1 MSFFWGTN
9 IVEVDSFYKILEI
22 GIYIIYFL
30 SKYIFNNDSRVGQ
43 FANIQTRYTKNTQTQ
58 DNYYKSDI
66 RWNWY
71 FFFRVRFE
79 YLAWDSAVTLSQHHC
94 HFDHYEKHHQ
104 ISFINLFF
112 YWNDKTT
119 EIELEWVDIVA
130 IVEENVWMFNGLF
143 RAFSFLTGGG
153 LYIQVEL

>member
-1 MSFFWGTN
+1 M
-9 IVEVDSFYKILEI
+9 E
-22 GIYIIYFL
+22 
-30 SKYIFNNDSRVGQ
+30 
-43 FANIQTRYTKNTQTQ
+43 QT
-58 DNYYKSDI
+58 
-66 RWNWY
+66 

-94 HFDHYEKHHQ
+94 HFDHYEKRHQ

-119 EIELEWVDIVA
+119 EIELEWVDVVA

-143 RAFSFLTGGG
+143 SFTIYG
-153 LYIQVEL
+153 I